1 MSVALVVVRHVVR
14 PGSEVRAVG
23 ANPSAEIMKS
33 LPCPGT
39 TPSTYVRRNDEVA
52 REGVRDS
59 LASRPW
65 RRPIRSVFVMP
76 PRCCDTATCDPSRRT
91 TSSRELPLTEPKCV
105 DCSCR
110 PSLVKRFLGRIVAIS
125 GFTRVRESRRRG
137 PGGHEFRRA
146 ERPRRARPADPR
158 SRQSARC
165 GILGRG
171 RALRKALR
179 LEVVTTEAVT
189 GTVWRCLPPTL
200 TIDQRADLERRARTP
215 RTAVTRWSA
224 RTLTARGRV
233 QCVSAYA
240 QERRARDRDTSLRS
254 VTGKPGGPTAMT
266 VKMRDIAKDL
276 GVSVITVSKV
286 LRNHPE
292 VGHDTRERVLARVKE
307 LDYRPNLAAR
317 SLVTGRTYLVGLI
330 VPDLLH
336 PFFAEI
342 AKSLSDVL
350 RKSGYYLIIASS
362 EEDPDL
368 EQQEVDQ
375 LLARQLDILIIAS
388 CRPTAELVVR
398 IERHKTPYILIDRTY
413 PWCLRELCRRRR
425 CCRRPARHRTFDRD
439 RMQTDRAHPRAGD
452 QSWSR
457 PVGGIQT
464 GAGAPGITIK
474 ERYITSVRK
483 VDVDSKQ
490 RGAEAMA
497 QLLHLKPKP
506 DGVFCYND
514 PLATGA
520 MDYAIEHGARI
531 PEDVAIIGCGNLH
544 YDDSLRVGLSS
555 IDQHSRR
562 IGEAAA
568 RIALGILG
576 SRVPPAPETV
586 ILQPELVIRA
596 STRRKA
602 HRRGR

>member
-1 MSVALVVVRHVVR
+1 
-14 PGSEVRAVG
+14 
-23 ANPSAEIMKS
+23 
-33 LPCPGT
+33 
-39 TPSTYVRRNDEVA
+39 
-52 REGVRDS
+52 
-59 LASRPW
+59 
-65 RRPIRSVFVMP
+65 
-76 PRCCDTATCDPSRRT
+76 
-91 TSSRELPLTEPKCV
+91 
-105 DCSCR
+105 
-110 PSLVKRFLGRIVAIS
+110 
-125 GFTRVRESRRRG
+125 
-137 PGGHEFRRA
+137 
-146 ERPRRARPADPR
+146 
-158 SRQSARC
+158 
-165 GILGRG
+165 
-171 RALRKALR
+171 
-179 LEVVTTEAVT
+179 
-189 GTVWRCLPPTL
+189 
-200 TIDQRADLERRARTP
+200 
-215 RTAVTRWSA
+215 
-224 RTLTARGRV
+224 
-233 QCVSAYA
+233 
-240 QERRARDRDTSLRS
+240 
-254 VTGKPGGPTAMT
+254 MT

-286 LRNHPE
+286 LRNHPD

-350 RKSGYYLIIASS
+350 RKSGYYLIISSS

-375 LLARQLDILIIAS
+375 LLARQLDTLIIAS
-388 CRPTAELVVR
+388 CRPTAELFVR
-398 IERHKTPYILIDRTY
+398 IEKHKTPYILIDRTIPGASANY
-413 PWCLRELCRRRR
+413 VGVDDVAVGRLATEHLIAIGCKRIAHIRGPKTSPGVARLEGYKRALARR
-425 CCRRPARHRTFDRD
+425 
-439 RMQTDRAHPRAGD
+439 
-452 QSWSR
+452 
-457 PVGGIQT
+457 
-464 GAGAPGITIK
+464 GITIND
-474 ERYITSVRK
+474 RYITSVRK

-497 QLLHLKPKP
+497 QLLRLKPKP

-520 MDYAIEHGARI
+520 MDYAIEQGVRI

-602 HRRGR
+602 HRRGH